1 MANLPS
7 GRRPDPMAR
16 EVDRLLAQLAGPG
29 PAPDRDRVA
38 PGANGNVPRP
48 NSRPRVVGATV
59 GADTP
64 TRADLAAL
72 WGRVLLAVGL
82 GALMTQW
89 PYSHTCD
96 LPLLGYLCAV
106 AMVLL
111 AGGWIACESW
121 RLRNGPAHIVS
132 LILIFWGIVL
142 AGEQLLPRIG
152 YAADQGRWRCP
163 TIGQAATPSGAARAK
178 SAAGR
183 AR

>member
-1 MANLPS
+1 MAKPPS

-16 EVDRLLAQLAGPG
+16 EVDRLLAQLARTSADSGHE
-29 PAPDRDRVA
+29 
-38 PGANGNVPRP
+38 PGAPHGNGGPPRP
-48 NSRPRVVGATV
+48 ISQPRVFGVGVAT
-59 GADTP
+59 GTRS
-64 TRADLAAL
+64 RADLAAL
-72 WGRVLLAVGL
+72 WGRVLLGVGL

-89 PYSHTCD
+89 PYSRTCD

-106 AMVLL
+106 AMVML
-111 AGGWIACESW
+111 AGGWIAFESW

-132 LILIFWGIVL
+132 LILLFWGIVL

-152 YAADQGRWRCP
+152 YAAEQARWRCP
-163 TIGQAATPSGAARAK
+163 AVTSPGTPSGAAPAS